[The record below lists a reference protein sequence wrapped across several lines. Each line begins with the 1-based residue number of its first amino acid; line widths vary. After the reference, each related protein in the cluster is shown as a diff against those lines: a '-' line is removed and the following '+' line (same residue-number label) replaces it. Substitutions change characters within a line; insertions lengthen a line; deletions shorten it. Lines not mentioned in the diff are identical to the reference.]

1 MKIILGLVG
10 EIASGKGTVARYLEE
25 KHNARTYRFSTP
37 LRDILKRLHLEEN
50 RDNLQEVSR
59 ILREKFGQDLLA
71 KIITEDVKQ
80 DAGEIIVVDGIRREQ
95 DIKYLREL
103 PEFKLINIKV
113 DIKTRYERV
122 IERSENTDD
131 KTKTFEEFLKE
142 AQAEPELEI
151 PKVAATADIVIDNSS
166 DMENLIKQIDTVLV
180 EFKQ

>member
-10 EIASGKGTVARYLEE
+10 EIASGKGTAARYLGE
-25 KHNARTYRFSTP
+25 KYNARTYRFSTP
-37 LRDILKRLHLEEN
+37 LRDVLKRLYLEES

-59 ILREKFGQDLLA
+59 ILREKFGQELLA
-71 KIITEDVKQ
+71 KIITEDVKR
-80 DAGEIIVVDGIRREQ
+80 DDGEIIVIDGIRREQ

-142 AQAEPELEI
+142 AQAESEMEI
-151 PKVAATADIVIDNSS
+151 PKVVATSDIVIDNSS
-166 DMENLIKQIDTVLV
+166 DVENLIKQIDAILADL
-180 EFKQ
+180 KQ